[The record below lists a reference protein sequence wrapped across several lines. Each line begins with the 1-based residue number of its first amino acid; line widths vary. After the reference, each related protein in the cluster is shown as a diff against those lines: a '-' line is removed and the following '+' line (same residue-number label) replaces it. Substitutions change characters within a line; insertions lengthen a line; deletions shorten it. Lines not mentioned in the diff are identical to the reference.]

1 MLLKRADGPLNKM
14 LDWINWCEW
23 IPPVM
28 TIRAPVVLIMQYCKQ
43 NVLYTSALC
52 HLYHSMLIAKYTV
65 YYPLSTIFWDD
76 SALPL

>member
-1 MLLKRADGPLNKM
+1 MPIYIVREDKTLLKRADGLLNKM
-14 LDWINWCEW
+14 LDWIDWC
-23 IPPVM
+23 
-28 TIRAPVVLIMQYCKQ
+28 
-43 NVLYTSALC
+43 VLYTSALC